1 MKTALVTGA
10 TGFIG
15 GRLARRLLDDGWRV
29 TALVRPGSKLTGC
42 PGLKRHV
49 HDGSTEY
56 LVRLLRRL
64 RPDVVFHL
72 ASLFLAEHAPA
83 DVRPLVESNVLLG
96 CQLAEAMAQSRTL
109 RLVNTGTSWQH
120 YHEAAYDP
128 INLYAATKQAF
139 ADILAYYEGAHGL
152 RTVTLELFDTYGPGD
167 PRRKLLAALRR
178 AAEADVAFSAG
189 RQLIDLVH
197 VADVVEAFVTAA
209 RRLLAG
215 RVRRG
220 ETYAISSGRPRPLRE
235 VAAVFARTNGLR
247 LRVKWG
253 ARPYRPRE
261 VMRPWSRGRRL
272 PGWRPKIGLEEG
284 FRGLGVPS
292 GLNGKEGVSHGS

>member
-15 GRLARRLLDDGWRV
+15 GQLARRLIADGWRV
-29 TALVRPGSKLTGC
+29 TALMRPGSKKPDC
-42 PGLKRHV
+42 PGLKTHV
-49 HDGSTEY
+49 HDGTTED

-72 ASLFLAEHAPA
+72 ASLFLAEHTPA
-83 DVRPLVESNVLLG
+83 DVRPLVESNVLFG

-120 YHEAAYDP
+120 YRDGAYDP
-128 INLYAATKQAF
+128 VNLYAATKQAF
-139 ADILAYYEGAHGL
+139 ADILAYYEGAHEL
-152 RTVTLELFDTYGPGD
+152 RAITLELFDTYGPAD
-167 PRRKLLAALRR
+167 PRRKLLATLRR
-178 AAEADVAFSAG
+178 AVAGDAAFSPG
-189 RQLIDLVH
+189 RQRIDLVH
-197 VADVVEAFVTAA
+197 VSDVVEAFVMAA

-215 RVRRG
+215 RVRRS
-220 ETYAISSGRPRPLRE
+220 ETYAVASGRPRPLRE
-235 VAAVFARTNGLR
+235 VAAVFARANGLR
-247 LRVKWG
+247 LRAKWG

-261 VMRPWSRGRRL
+261 MMRPWSQGRRL

-284 FRGLGVPS
+284 FRGLSQLKPVRKP
-292 GLNGKEGVSHGS
+292 